1 MHCFCA
7 YCGMRFGLAILTD
20 MKVAI
25 PCPCGD
31 PRGYEKCCGLVHQD
45 IGHAETAEALMR
57 ARYSAYC
64 EDNLDF
70 IRLSWHSST
79 LPNDIEP
86 NENGFSWQGLKIV
99 DTQAGGNSDD
109 TGEVEFIAS
118 YIMNGH
124 TGTLHERSDFKR
136 ENGQWRYLDGKQKK
150 GEPVK
155 SEKVGR
161 NEPCPCGSGKK
172 YKRCCM

>member
-1 MHCFCA
+1 MNDSTTCL
-7 YCGMRFGLAILTD
+7 CGA
-20 MKVAI
+20 
-25 PCPCGD
+25 
-31 PRGYEKCCGLVHQD
+31 PRGYEKCCGLIHSD
-45 IGHAETAEALMR
+45 IANAETAESLMR
-57 ARYSAYC
+57 ARYSAYST
-64 EDNLDF
+64 DNLDF

-79 LPNDIEP
+79 LPNDVEP
-86 NENGFSWQGLKIV
+86 NETGFTWQGLKIIE
-99 DTQAGGNSDD
+99 TKAGGSNDE

-118 YIMNGH
+118 YIMNGN

-136 ENGQWRYLDGKQKK
+136 ENGQWRYLDGKEKK

-155 SEKVGR
+155 SKKIGR